1 MQTVLNEQQ
10 QKAVIHT
17 GSPLLVS
24 AGPGSGKTTV
34 IVQRINHLI
43 NNENL
48 KPSEILCLT
57 FSEKAALVMKD
68 RLDEMKIDTSEMQIS
83 TFHSFCHDILLENVL
98 DSGIGIG
105 SGVINRSSLLV
116 WALKNIDSFEFE
128 HIEITNNAVEV
139 IEAIMDGISTFKD
152 ELISPEELRD
162 YLDKKLAKEKN
173 LVSEIEQ
180 LDYLHKLED
189 LHRVYVKYRDYLR
202 SQRFIDFDDMVVLS
216 INLFRKKPITLA
228 SYQKRFKYILVDE
241 FQDNNFAQFELVK
254 LLTPNGNVTV
264 VGDEDQSIYRFQGAY
279 DAIFDHFRQTYPD
292 HIEILLSKN
301 YRSPPSVVTLSSQL
315 LEIVPD
321 RKPKNLL
328 AVKEGD
334 QKVIVARCNHDM
346 AEVEFVIDQIRE
358 IIEPKKG
365 IKSSYSFKDIAILSR
380 KRIDGKKFAQALS
393 SHGIPATFVGEAQ
406 IFSSSVGKDLLAY
419 LQIASDP
426 AHAGISINRVLKIW
440 GINEQD
446 IAKIN
451 HEAELRTRNIDSNL
465 DLVFEVMTDLKVNGL
480 TQITELKDISN
491 MLHAISNLKK
501 DFTVSQT
508 VFEIMMKTTD
518 LYKNVIRSDSLEDRG
533 KQTILKEI
541 YKIVQQFEIQNPDG
555 SISDFIEY
563 LRLLGK
569 FDVEMEEGKEIFD
582 SIQVSTIHQ
591 SKGKEFP
598 FVFVVDVAQRK
609 IPLKYDQ
616 KTFYVPDDLSN
627 GLKRNIDGKE
637 AHIREERRLLYVAM
651 TRAIDQLYLVFPQK
665 YAQNKNP
672 NKPSPFLEELDY
684 ENNSQITV
692 FPYDSSTQESL
703 IQEQNR
709 FDVIKKELQEFAIKS
724 INQMHLKT
732 AIARI
737 VDLARAEYYKK
748 NKSYEGFDTKDLFN
762 VTPNK
767 ILESQLAD
775 EKIILIN
782 KNELTLSASKFGT
795 YIKCPLQFKYE
806 HILKIPTPSQ
816 TYFDMGTAVHAV
828 AEQLTILE
836 KNGTKYGKKEALEIL
851 EKSWSSNAYLK
862 KSKQKETQDKKSAK
876 EMIETILE
884 WLEKNPNKVKD
895 VEKYFQIEIAGVKV
909 SGKIDRVE
917 ITPEGEYEVID
928 FKSGRVYLTKN
939 SIKEDPQMNL
949 YALGVKKI
957 YGKLPQKT
965 SLFYIKEGK
974 TVDYDISTDTLNN
987 AVSKLEQITE
997 AILKED
1003 FTPTPDKDTCF
1014 RCNFK
1019 DICDFVEIV

>member
-1 MQTVLNEQQ
+1 MQLNKEQKQ
-10 QKAVIHT
+10 AVEHS

-24 AGPGSGKTTV
+24 AGPGSGKTRV
-34 IVQRINHLI
+34 IVERIQHLI
-43 NNENL
+43 KNCL

-57 FSEKAALVMKD
+57 FSEKAAQVMKD

-83 TFHSFCHDILLENVL
+83 TFHSFCHDILLQNVL

-116 WALKNIDSFEFE
+116 WALKNIDSFELE

-139 IEAIMDGISTFKD
+139 IEAIIDGISTFKD
-152 ELISPEELRD
+152 ELINPEELRE
-162 YLDKKLAKEKN
+162 YLDKKLAKQKN
-173 LVSEIEQ
+173 LVGEVEE

-189 LHRVYVKYRDYLR
+189 LHRVYVNYRDHLR

-216 INLFRKKPITLA
+216 IQLFRKKPIALA
-228 SYQKRFKYILVDE
+228 SYQNRFKYVLVDE

-254 LLTPNGNVTV
+254 LLTSNGNVTV
-264 VGDEDQSIYRFQGAY
+264 VGDDDQSIYRFQGAY
-279 DAIFDHFRQTYPD
+279 DAIFDHFRQTYPN
-292 HIEILLSKN
+292 HTEILLPKN
-301 YRSPPSVVTLSSQL
+301 YRSPTSVVKLSSQL
-315 LEIVPD
+315 LEIVPG
-321 RKPKNLL
+321 RNPKKLE
-328 AVKEGD
+328 AVKEGK

-346 AEVEFVIDQIRE
+346 AEVEYVIDQIRE
-358 IIEPKKG
+358 ILETKNG
-365 IKSSYSFKDIAILSR
+365 IKSPYSFKDIAILSR
-380 KRIDGKKFAQALS
+380 KRVDGKKFAQALN

-406 IFSSSVGKDLLAY
+406 IFSSSVGRDLLAY

-426 AHAGISINRVLKIW
+426 AHAGIAINRILKIW

-451 HEAELRTRNIDSNL
+451 HNADTRTRKIDSDE
-465 DLVFEVMTDLKVNGL
+465 DLVFEVMTDLNVNGL
-480 TQITELKDISN
+480 TQIAELKEIST

-501 DFTVSQT
+501 DFTVSET
-508 VFEIMMKTTD
+508 VFEIMMRATD
-518 LYKNVIRSDSLEDRG
+518 LYKNVIRTDSLEDRG

-555 SISDFIEY
+555 SMSDFIEY

-569 FDVEMEEGKEIFD
+569 FDVEMEEGKELVD

-609 IPLKYDQ
+609 IPLSYDK

-637 AHIREERRLLYVAM
+637 MHVREERRLLYVAM

-665 YAQNKNP
+665 YAKNKNP

-684 ENNSQITV
+684 ENNPMITV

-709 FDVIKKELQEFAIKS
+709 FDVVKKELQEFAIKS
-724 INQMHLKT
+724 VDQMHLKT

-748 NKSYEGFDTKDLFN
+748 NKSYEGFDTRDLFD
-762 VTPNK
+762 VAPNK
-767 ILESQLAD
+767 LLESQLAD
-775 EKIILIN
+775 EKILLIN
-782 KNELTLSASKFGT
+782 KNELTLSASRFGT

-806 HILKIPTPSQ
+806 YILKIPTPTK
-816 TYFDMGTAVHAV
+816 TYFDMGSAVHAV
-828 AEQLTILE
+828 AEQLTILQ
-836 KNGTKYGKKEALEIL
+836 KNGTTYSKKEALEIL

-862 KSKQKETQDKKSAK
+862 KSKQKESQDKKSAT
-876 EMIETILE
+876 EMVDTLLE
-884 WLEKNPNKVKD
+884 WLDKNPNKVKD
-895 VEKYFQIEIAGVKV
+895 VEKEFYIEICGVKV
-909 SGKIDRVE
+909 SGRMDRVE
-917 ITPEGEYEVID
+917 VTPDGEYEIVD

-939 SIKEDPQMNL
+939 TIKEDPQMNL
-949 YALGVKKI
+949 YALGVKKV
-957 YGKLPQKT
+957 YGKLPQKA
-965 SLFYIKEGK
+965 SLFYIKDDKKVEYNI
-974 TVDYDISTDTLNN
+974 TSDNVNN
-987 AVSKLEQITE
+987 VIGTLEQITE
-997 AILKED
+997 RILKED
-1003 FTPTPDKDTCF
+1003 FTPTPSKDTCF
-1014 RCNFK
+1014 RCDFK
-1019 DICDFVEIV
+1019 DICDFAENY

>member
-1 MQTVLNEQQ
+1 MQLNKEQKQ
-10 QKAVIHT
+10 AVDHS

-24 AGPGSGKTTV
+24 AGPGSGKTRV
-34 IVQRINHLI
+34 IVERIKYLI
-43 NNENL
+43 ENGF
-48 KPSEILCLT
+48 KQSEILCLT
-57 FSEKAALVMKD
+57 FSEKAAQVMKD
-68 RLDEMKIDTSEMQIS
+68 RLDEMRIDTSEMQIS
-83 TFHSFCHDILLENVL
+83 TFHSFCHDILLQNVL

-116 WALKNIDSFEFE
+116 WALRNIDSFELE

-139 IEAIMDGISTFKD
+139 IEAIIDGISTFKD
-152 ELISPEELRD
+152 ELISPEELRE
-162 YLDKKLAKEKN
+162 YLDKKLAKQKN
-173 LVSEIEQ
+173 LVDEVEE

-189 LHRVYVKYRDYLR
+189 LHRVYVNYRDYLR

-216 INLFRKKPITLA
+216 IQLFRKKPIALA
-228 SYQKRFKYILVDE
+228 SYQNRFKYVLVDE

-254 LLTPNGNVTV
+254 LLTSNGNVTV
-264 VGDEDQSIYRFQGAY
+264 VGDDDQSIYRFQGAY
-279 DAIFDHFRQTYPD
+279 DAIFDHFRQTYPN
-292 HIEILLSKN
+292 HTEILLPKN
-301 YRSPPSVVTLSSQL
+301 YRSPSSVVQLSSQL
-315 LEIVPD
+315 LEIVPG
-321 RKPKNLL
+321 RNPKKLE
-328 AVKEGD
+328 AVKEGK

-346 AEVEFVIDQIRE
+346 AEVEYVIDQIRE
-358 IIEPKKG
+358 IIEPKNG
-365 IKSSYSFKDIAILSR
+365 VKSSYSFKDIAILSR
-380 KRIDGKKFAQALS
+380 KRVDGKKFAQALN

-406 IFSSSVGKDLLAY
+406 IFSSSVGRDLLAY

-426 AHAGISINRVLKIW
+426 AHAGIAINRILKIW

-451 HEAELRTRNIDSNL
+451 HEAETRTRSIDSDL

-480 TQITELKDISN
+480 TQITEIKEISN

-501 DFTVSQT
+501 DFTVSET
-508 VFEIMMKTTD
+508 VFEIMMRATD
-518 LYKNVIRSDSLEDRG
+518 LYKNVIRTDSLEDRG

-541 YKIVQQFEIQNPDG
+541 YKIVQQFEIQNPEG
-555 SISDFIEY
+555 SMSDFIEY

-569 FDVEMEEGKEIFD
+569 FDVEMEEGKEIVD

-609 IPLKYDQ
+609 IPLSYDK

-637 AHIREERRLLYVAM
+637 MHVREERRLLYVAM

-665 YAQNKNP
+665 YAKNKNP

-684 ENNSQITV
+684 ENNPMITV

-709 FDVIKKELQEFAIKS
+709 FDVVKKELQEFAIKS
-724 INQMHLKT
+724 VDQMHLKT

-748 NKSYEGFDTKDLFN
+748 NKSYEGFDTRDLFDIA
-762 VTPNK
+762 PSK
-767 ILESQLAD
+767 LLESQLAD
-775 EKIILIN
+775 ERILLIN
-782 KNELTLSASKFGT
+782 KNELTLSASRFGT

-806 HILKIPTPSQ
+806 YILKIPTPTK
-816 TYFDMGTAVHAV
+816 TYFDMGSAVHAV
-828 AEQLTILE
+828 AEQLTILQ
-836 KNGTKYGKKEALEIL
+836 KNGVKYSKKEALEIL

-862 KSKQKETQDKKSAK
+862 KSKQKESQDKKSAT
-876 EMIETILE
+876 EMVDTLLE
-884 WLEKNPNKVKD
+884 WLDKNPNKVKD
-895 VEKYFQIEIAGVKV
+895 VEKEFQIEICGVKV
-909 SGKIDRVE
+909 SGRMDRVE
-917 ITPEGEYEVID
+917 VTPDGEYEIVD

-939 SIKEDPQMNL
+939 TIKEDPQMNL

-957 YGKLPQKT
+957 YGKLPQKA
-965 SLFYIKEGK
+965 SLFYIKDDKKVEYNIAID
-974 TVDYDISTDTLNN
+974 TVDNVIST
-987 AVSKLEQITE
+987 LEQITE
-997 AILKED
+997 RILKED
-1003 FTPTPDKDTCF
+1003 FTPTPSKDTCF
-1014 RCNFK
+1014 RCDFK
-1019 DICDFVEIV
+1019 DICDYAENY

>member
-1 MQTVLNEQQ
+1 MQLNKEQKQ
-10 QKAVIHT
+10 AVEHS

-24 AGPGSGKTTV
+24 AGPGSGKTRV
-34 IVQRINHLI
+34 IVERIQHLI
-43 NNENL
+43 KNCL

-57 FSEKAALVMKD
+57 FSEKAAQVMKD

-83 TFHSFCHDILLENVL
+83 TFHSFCHDILLQNVL

-116 WALKNIDSFEFE
+116 WALKNIDSFELE

-139 IEAIMDGISTFKD
+139 IEAIIDGISTFKD
-152 ELISPEELRD
+152 ELINPEELRE
-162 YLDKKLAKEKN
+162 YLDKKLAKQKN
-173 LVSEIEQ
+173 LVGEVEE

-189 LHRVYVKYRDYLR
+189 LHRVYVNYRDHLR

-216 INLFRKKPITLA
+216 IQLFRKKPIALA
-228 SYQKRFKYILVDE
+228 SYQNRFRYVLVDE

-254 LLTPNGNVTV
+254 LLTSNGNVTV
-264 VGDEDQSIYRFQGAY
+264 VGDDDQSIYRFQGAY
-279 DAIFDHFRQTYPD
+279 DAIFDHFRQTYPN
-292 HIEILLSKN
+292 HTEILLPKN
-301 YRSPPSVVTLSSQL
+301 YRSPTSVVKLSSQL
-315 LEIVPD
+315 LEIVPG
-321 RKPKNLL
+321 RNPKKLE
-328 AVKEGD
+328 AVKEGK

-346 AEVEFVIDQIRE
+346 AEVEYVIDQIRE
-358 IIEPKKG
+358 ILETKNG
-365 IKSSYSFKDIAILSR
+365 IKSPYSFKDIAILSR
-380 KRIDGKKFAQALS
+380 KRVDGKKFAQALN

-406 IFSSSVGKDLLAY
+406 IFSSSVGRDLLAY

-426 AHAGISINRVLKIW
+426 AHAGIAINRILKIW

-451 HEAELRTRNIDSNL
+451 HNADTRTRKIDSDE
-465 DLVFEVMTDLKVNGL
+465 DLVFEVMTDLNVNGL
-480 TQITELKDISN
+480 TQIAELKEIST

-501 DFTVSQT
+501 DFTVSET
-508 VFEIMMKTTD
+508 VFEIMMRATD
-518 LYKNVIRSDSLEDRG
+518 LYKNVIRTDSLEDRG

-541 YKIVQQFEIQNPDG
+541 YKIVQQFEIQNPEG
-555 SISDFIEY
+555 SMSDFIEY

-569 FDVEMEEGKEIFD
+569 FDVEMEEGKELVD

-609 IPLKYDQ
+609 IPLSYDK

-637 AHIREERRLLYVAM
+637 MHVREERRLLYVAM

-665 YAQNKNP
+665 YAKNKNP

-684 ENNSQITV
+684 ENNPMITV

-703 IQEQNR
+703 VQEQNR
-709 FDVIKKELQEFAIKS
+709 FDVVKKELQEFAIKS
-724 INQMHLKT
+724 VDQMHLKT

-748 NKSYEGFDTKDLFN
+748 NKSYEGFDTRDLFD
-762 VTPNK
+762 VAPNK
-767 ILESQLAD
+767 LLESQLAD
-775 EKIILIN
+775 EKILLIN
-782 KNELTLSASKFGT
+782 KNELTLSASRFGT

-806 HILKIPTPSQ
+806 YILKIPTPTK
-816 TYFDMGTAVHAV
+816 TYFDMGSAVHAV
-828 AEQLTILE
+828 AEQLTILQ
-836 KNGTKYGKKEALEIL
+836 KNGTTYSKKEALEIL

-862 KSKQKETQDKKSAK
+862 KSKQKESQDKKSAT
-876 EMIETILE
+876 EMVDTLLE
-884 WLEKNPNKVKD
+884 WLDKNPNKVKD
-895 VEKYFQIEIAGVKV
+895 VEKEFYIEICGVKV
-909 SGKIDRVE
+909 SGRMDRVE
-917 ITPEGEYEVID
+917 VTPDGEYEIVD

-939 SIKEDPQMNL
+939 TIKEDPQMNL
-949 YALGVKKI
+949 YALGVKKV
-957 YGKLPQKT
+957 YGKLPQKA
-965 SLFYIKEGK
+965 SLFYIKDDKKVEYNI
-974 TVDYDISTDTLNN
+974 TSDNVNN
-987 AVSKLEQITE
+987 VIGTLEQITE
-997 AILKED
+997 RILKED
-1003 FTPTPDKDTCF
+1003 FTPTPSKDTCF
-1014 RCNFK
+1014 RCDFK
-1019 DICDFVEIV
+1019 DICDFAENY

>member
-1 MQTVLNEQQ
+1 MQLNKEQKQ
-10 QKAVIHT
+10 AVEHS

-24 AGPGSGKTTV
+24 AGPGSGKTRV
-34 IVQRINHLI
+34 IVERIQHLI
-43 NNENL
+43 KNCL

-57 FSEKAALVMKD
+57 FSEKAAQVMKD

-83 TFHSFCHDILLENVL
+83 TFHSFCHDILLQNVL

-116 WALKNIDSFEFE
+116 WALKNIDSFELE

-139 IEAIMDGISTFKD
+139 IEAIIDGISTFKD
-152 ELISPEELRD
+152 ELINPEELRE
-162 YLDKKLAKEKN
+162 YLDKKLAKQKN
-173 LVSEIEQ
+173 LVGEVEE

-189 LHRVYVKYRDYLR
+189 LHRVYVNYRDHLR

-216 INLFRKKPITLA
+216 IQLFRKKPIALA
-228 SYQKRFKYILVDE
+228 SYQNRFRYVLVDE

-254 LLTPNGNVTV
+254 LLTSNGNVTV
-264 VGDEDQSIYRFQGAY
+264 VGDDDQSIYRFQGAY
-279 DAIFDHFRQTYPD
+279 DAIFDHFRQTYPN
-292 HIEILLSKN
+292 HTEILLPKN
-301 YRSPPSVVTLSSQL
+301 YRSPTSVVKLSSQL
-315 LEIVPD
+315 LEIVPG
-321 RKPKNLL
+321 RNPKKLE
-328 AVKEGD
+328 AVKEGK

-346 AEVEFVIDQIRE
+346 AEVEYVIDQIRE
-358 IIEPKKG
+358 ILETKNG
-365 IKSSYSFKDIAILSR
+365 TKSPYSFKDIAILSR
-380 KRIDGKKFAQALS
+380 KRVDGKKFAQALN

-406 IFSSSVGKDLLAY
+406 IFSSSVGRDLLAY

-426 AHAGISINRVLKIW
+426 AHAGIAINRILKIW

-451 HEAELRTRNIDSNL
+451 HNADTRTRKIDSDE
-465 DLVFEVMTDLKVNGL
+465 DLVFEVMTDLNVNGL
-480 TQITELKDISN
+480 TQIAELKEIST
-491 MLHAISNLKK
+491 MLHTISNLKK
-501 DFTVSQT
+501 DFTVSET
-508 VFEIMMKTTD
+508 VFEIMMRATD
-518 LYKNVIRSDSLEDRG
+518 LYKNVIRTDSLEDRG

-555 SISDFIEY
+555 SMSDFIEY

-569 FDVEMEEGKEIFD
+569 FDVEMEEGKEIVD

-609 IPLKYDQ
+609 IPLSYDK

-637 AHIREERRLLYVAM
+637 MHVREERRLLYVAM

-665 YAQNKNP
+665 YAKNKNP

-684 ENNSQITV
+684 ENNPMITV

-709 FDVIKKELQEFAIKS
+709 FDVVKKELQEFAIKS
-724 INQMHLKT
+724 VDQMHLKT

-748 NKSYEGFDTKDLFN
+748 NKSYEGFDTRDLFD
-762 VTPNK
+762 VAPNK

-775 EKIILIN
+775 EKILLIN
-782 KNELTLSASKFGT
+782 KNELTLSASRFGT

-806 HILKIPTPSQ
+806 YILKIPTPTK
-816 TYFDMGTAVHAV
+816 TYFDMGSAVHAV
-828 AEQLTILE
+828 AEQLTILQ
-836 KNGTKYGKKEALEIL
+836 KNGTTYSKKEALEIL

-862 KSKQKETQDKKSAK
+862 KSKQKESQDKKSAT
-876 EMIETILE
+876 EMVDTLLE
-884 WLEKNPNKVKD
+884 WLDKNPNKVKD
-895 VEKYFQIEIAGVKV
+895 VEKEFYIEICGVKV
-909 SGKIDRVE
+909 SGRMDRVE
-917 ITPEGEYEVID
+917 VTPDGEYEIVD

-939 SIKEDPQMNL
+939 TIKEDPQMNL
-949 YALGVKKI
+949 YALGVKKV
-957 YGKLPQKT
+957 YGKLPQKA
-965 SLFYIKEGK
+965 SLFYIKDDKKVEYNI
-974 TVDYDISTDTLNN
+974 TSDNVNN
-987 AVSKLEQITE
+987 VIGTLEQITE
-997 AILKED
+997 RILKED
-1003 FTPTPDKDTCF
+1003 FTPTPSKDTCF
-1014 RCNFK
+1014 RCDFK
-1019 DICDFVEIV
+1019 DICDFAENY

>member
-1 MQTVLNEQQ
+1 MTLNLNKEQ
-10 QKAVIHT
+10 KEAVEHS

-24 AGPGSGKTTV
+24 AGPGSGKTRV
-34 IVQRINHLI
+34 IVERINHLI
-43 NNENL
+43 KNGL
-48 KPSEILCLT
+48 KPSDILCLT

-68 RLDEMKIDTSEMQIS
+68 RLDEMGVDTSEMQIS

-152 ELISPEELRD
+152 ELISPEELRE
-162 YLDKKLAKEKN
+162 YLDKKLTKEKN
-173 LVSEIEQ
+173 LVNEVDE

-189 LHRVYVKYRDYLR
+189 LHRVYVKYHDYLR

-228 SYQKRFKYILVDE
+228 SYQNRFKYVLVDE

-254 LLTPNGNVTV
+254 LLTPHGNITV
-264 VGDEDQSIYRFQGAY
+264 VGDDDQSIYRFQGAY
-279 DAIFDHFRQTYPD
+279 DAIFDHFRQTYPN
-292 HIEILLSKN
+292 HTEILLSKN
-301 YRSPPSVVTLSSQL
+301 YRSPSSVVELSSQL
-315 LEIVPD
+315 LKIVPG
-321 RKPKNLL
+321 RNPKNL
-328 AVKEGD
+328 ASAKEGK

-358 IIEPKKG
+358 IIEPKNG
-365 IKSSYSFKDIAILSR
+365 IKSQYSFKDIAILSR
-380 KRIDGKKFAQALS
+380 KRVDGKKFAQSLN

-406 IFSSSVGKDLLAY
+406 IFSSSVGRDLLAY

-426 AHAGISINRVLKIW
+426 AHAGIAINRVLKIW

-446 IAKIN
+446 IARIN
-451 HEAELRTRNIDSNL
+451 HEAETRTRNINSDL
-465 DLVFEVMTDLKVNGL
+465 DLVFEVMTDLKVDSL
-480 TQITELKDISN
+480 IQIAELKEISK

-501 DFTVSQT
+501 DFTVSET
-508 VFEIMMKTTD
+508 VFEIMMRTTD
-518 LYKNVIRSDSLEDRG
+518 LYKNAIRSDSLEDRG

-541 YKIVQQFEIQNPDG
+541 YKIVQQFEIQNLEG
-555 SISDFIEY
+555 SMVDFIEY

-569 FDVEMEEGKEIFD
+569 FDVEMEEGKELVD

-616 KTFYVPDDLSN
+616 KTFYVPDDLAN
-627 GLKRNIDGKE
+627 GLKRNMDGKE
-637 AHIREERRLLYVAM
+637 MHVREERRLLYVAM

-672 NKPSPFLEELDY
+672 NKPSPFLEEIDY
-684 ENNSQITV
+684 ENNSLVTV

-709 FDVIKKELQEFAIKS
+709 FEVIKKELQEFAIKS
-724 INQMHLKT
+724 VNQMHLKT

-737 VDLARAEYYKK
+737 VDLARSEYYKK
-748 NKSYEGFDTKDLFN
+748 NKSYEGFDTKDLFD
-762 VTPNK
+762 VVPNK
-767 ILESQLAD
+767 ILESQLED
-775 EKIILIN
+775 EKILLIN

-806 HILKIPTPSQ
+806 YILKIPTPPR

-828 AEQLTILE
+828 AEQLTILQ
-836 KNGTKYGKKEALEIL
+836 KNGTKYGKKEAMEIL

-862 KSKQKETQDKKSAK
+862 KSKQKESQDKTSAK
-876 EMIETILE
+876 EMVETLLD
-884 WLEKNPNKVKD
+884 WLDKNPNKVKD
-895 VEKYFQIEIAGVKV
+895 VEQDFQIEISGVKV
-909 SGKIDRVE
+909 YGRMDRVE
-917 ITPEGEYEVID
+917 ITPEGEYEVVD

-939 SIKEDPQMNL
+939 TIKEDPQMNL
-949 YALGVKKI
+949 YALGVKKV
-957 YGKLPQKT
+957 YGKLPQKA
-965 SLFYIKEGK
+965 SLFYIKDDKKVEYNI
-974 TVDYDISTDTLNN
+974 TSDTLN
-987 AVSKLEQITE
+987 STISTLEQITE
-997 AILKED
+997 SILKED

-1014 RCNFK
+1014 RCDFK
-1019 DICDFVEIV
+1019 DICDFAESG

>member
-1 MQTVLNEQQ
+1 MQLNKEQKQ
-10 QKAVIHT
+10 AVEHS

-24 AGPGSGKTTV
+24 AGPGSGKTRV
-34 IVQRINHLI
+34 IVERIQHLI
-43 NNENL
+43 KNCL

-57 FSEKAALVMKD
+57 FSEKAAQVMKD

-83 TFHSFCHDILLENVL
+83 TFHSFCHDILLQNVL

-116 WALKNIDSFEFE
+116 WALKNIDSFELE

-139 IEAIMDGISTFKD
+139 IEAIIDGISTFKD
-152 ELISPEELRD
+152 ELINPEELRE
-162 YLDKKLAKEKN
+162 YLDKKLAKQKN
-173 LVSEIEQ
+173 LVGEVEE

-189 LHRVYVKYRDYLR
+189 LHRVYVNYRDHLR

-216 INLFRKKPITLA
+216 IQLFRKKPIALA
-228 SYQKRFKYILVDE
+228 SYQNRFRYVLVDE

-254 LLTPNGNVTV
+254 LLTSNGNVTV
-264 VGDEDQSIYRFQGAY
+264 VGDDDQSIYRFQGAY
-279 DAIFDHFRQTYPD
+279 DAIFDHFRQTYPN
-292 HIEILLSKN
+292 HTEILLPKN
-301 YRSPPSVVTLSSQL
+301 YRSPSSVVKLSSQL
-315 LEIVPD
+315 LEIVPG
-321 RKPKNLL
+321 RNPKKLE
-328 AVKEGD
+328 AVKEGK

-346 AEVEFVIDQIRE
+346 AEVEYVIDQIRE
-358 IIEPKKG
+358 ILETKNG
-365 IKSSYSFKDIAILSR
+365 IKSPYSFKDIAILSR
-380 KRIDGKKFAQALS
+380 KRVDGKKFAQALN

-406 IFSSSVGKDLLAY
+406 IFSSSVGRDLLAY

-426 AHAGISINRVLKIW
+426 AHAGIAINRILKIW

-451 HEAELRTRNIDSNL
+451 HNADTRTRKIDSDE
-465 DLVFEVMTDLKVNGL
+465 DLVFEVMTDLNVNGL
-480 TQITELKDISN
+480 TQIAELKEIST

-501 DFTVSQT
+501 DFTVSET
-508 VFEIMMKTTD
+508 VFEIMMRATD
-518 LYKNVIRSDSLEDRG
+518 LYKNVIRTDSLEDRG

-555 SISDFIEY
+555 SMSDFIEY

-569 FDVEMEEGKEIFD
+569 FDVEMEEGKEIVD

-609 IPLKYDQ
+609 IPLSYDK

-637 AHIREERRLLYVAM
+637 MHVREERRLLYVAM

-665 YAQNKNP
+665 YAKNKNP

-684 ENNSQITV
+684 ENNPMITV

-709 FDVIKKELQEFAIKS
+709 FDVVKKELQEFAIKS
-724 INQMHLKT
+724 VDQMHLKT

-748 NKSYEGFDTKDLFN
+748 NKSYEGFDTRDLFD
-762 VTPNK
+762 VAPNK
-767 ILESQLAD
+767 LLESQLAD
-775 EKIILIN
+775 EKILLIN
-782 KNELTLSASKFGT
+782 KNELTLSASRFGT

-806 HILKIPTPSQ
+806 YILKIPTPTK
-816 TYFDMGTAVHAV
+816 TYFDMGSAVHAV
-828 AEQLTILE
+828 AEQLTILQ
-836 KNGTKYGKKEALEIL
+836 KNGTTYSKKEALEIL

-862 KSKQKETQDKKSAK
+862 KSKQKESQDKKSAT
-876 EMIETILE
+876 EMVDTLLE
-884 WLEKNPNKVKD
+884 WLDKNPNKVKD
-895 VEKYFQIEIAGVKV
+895 VEKEFYIEICGVKV
-909 SGKIDRVE
+909 SGRMDRVE
-917 ITPEGEYEVID
+917 VTPDGEYEIVD

-939 SIKEDPQMNL
+939 TIKEDPQMNL
-949 YALGVKKI
+949 YALGVKKV
-957 YGKLPQKT
+957 YGKLPQKA
-965 SLFYIKEGK
+965 SLFYIKDDKKVEYNI
-974 TVDYDISTDTLNN
+974 TSDNVNN
-987 AVSKLEQITE
+987 VIGTLEQITE
-997 AILKED
+997 RILKED
-1003 FTPTPDKDTCF
+1003 FTPTPSKDTCF
-1014 RCNFK
+1014 RCDFK
-1019 DICDFVEIV
+1019 DICDFAENY